1 MKSYLLI
8 SLFFLLVFNSSTQ
21 TIQCLTNQSLPDD
34 NSSGVNKSMNDLKI
48 VRVNFHFM
56 LNASGG
62 GNFRSYDDGNGR
74 PFTGYDYARNHV
86 ELMNNICSDNYQL
99 TLPAGNTIPILPK
112 NYRFVLDAV
121 YFRPNWFLPI
131 AQNQLLETYVYGN
144 LSGKFALYGMDKENV
159 MNIFISHSAL
169 GAGGNA
175 SDISASYNPSVGKCT
190 DVRAYWREY
199 SKDKNDG
206 FFNDWVRAITTTH
219 ELSHLLTLNHT
230 VLWGGGA
237 KCGTG
242 CSNFPS
248 DQGGGSINTECG
260 NDWCADTPTAWEI
273 TQANN
278 CLNHP
283 SCAWNNPYNYLD
295 CSNNL
300 MDYAGAHAL
309 SPCQIGRIHSALEG
323 GLRQFLS
330 CYAVGIDQTFCNLSY
345 PKTSYFGKNVIVG
358 NCGTLAHITDKNKID
373 LYYSSSVELNNFEV
387 RADSEFE
394 IILEPVC
401 GF

>member
-1 MKSYLLI
+1 MKGILFI
-8 SLFFLLVFNSSTQ
+8 SLIVLFVFYSKTQ
-21 TIQCLTNQSLPDD
+21 TIQCLTNQSSVDD
-34 NSSGVNKSMNDLKI
+34 NLSGVNKSINDLKI

-56 LNASGG
+56 QNSSGG
-62 GNFRSYDDGNGR
+62 GNFRSYDDGDGR

-86 ELMNNICSDNYQL
+86 SLMNNMCGNNYQL
-99 TLPAGNTIPILPK
+99 NLPVGNNLPILPK

-121 YFRPNWFLPI
+121 YFVSDNSFY
-131 AQNQLLETYVYGN
+131 NYGN
-144 LSGKFALYGMDKENV
+144 LSGKFTTYGMDKPNV
-159 MNIFISHSAL
+159 MNIFISHSLAS
-169 GAGGNA
+169 AGGNA
-175 SDISASYNPSVGKCT
+175 SDISATYNPSVGKCT
-190 DVRAYWREY
+190 DVRSYWRQYIDEMN
-199 SKDKNDG
+199 SG
-206 FFNDWVRAITTTH
+206 VGIQDWVRATTTGH
-219 ELSHLLTLNHT
+219 ELGHLLTLSHT
-230 VLWGGGA
+230 VLWNSGQ

-242 CSNFPS
+242 CSNFPV
-248 DQGGGSINTECG
+248 DKGGGPINTAC
-260 NDWCADTPTAWEI
+260 DDFCSDTPTAWEI
-273 TQANN
+273 TQSNN
-278 CLNHP
+278 CSQHP
-283 SCAWNNPYNYLD
+283 ACDWNTTSPTY
-295 CSNNL
+295 CSNNF
-300 MDYAGAHAL
+300 MDYAGEHAL

-323 GLRQFLS
+323 GLKQFLS